1 MSLVALEP
9 CTGEDFEA
17 FLAATLPRYARER
30 AEGDGIPLAEAEA
43 FARRQ
48 RAELLAQGP
57 ETPGH
62 RVWRIVER
70 ASGQGVGWLWLFV
83 DAARG
88 EAFVYDVT
96 VLPAHRRR
104 GLASAAL
111 REAFAQARALGA
123 VRIGLNVFAANAPAR
138 ALYARLGFREASL
151 YLNRRLDDDERPAP

>member
-1 MSLVALEP
+1 MPPVALDP
-9 CTGEDFEA
+9 CTHEDFET
-17 FLAATLPRYARER
+17 FLAATLPRYAQER

-48 RAELLAQGP
+48 RAELLGEGP
-57 ETPGH
+57 DTPGH

-70 ASGQGVGWLWLFV
+70 ASQERVGWLWLFV
-83 DAARG
+83 DAARA
-88 EAFVYDVT
+88 EAFVYDLS

-111 REAFAQARALGA
+111 AEAFAWARGQGA
-123 VRIGLNVFAANAPAR
+123 VRIGLNVFAPNAAAR

-151 YLNRRLDDDERPAP
+151 YLTRALDAPPPAP